1 MTAEIESADFFES
14 VASSCEGKSAANW
27 VINELFGRL
36 KKDDLSINDSPVS
49 PNQLAG
55 IISLIQSGDING
67 KIAKELFEI
76 VYSEGGDPN
85 EIVEKRGM
93 KQVTD
98 TSAIEQSVEKVITDN
113 PDQVA
118 KAKTN
123 PKLAGWFVGQVM
135 KATGGKANPKSV
147 NEIVSK
153 KLNL

>member
-1 MTAEIESADFFES
+1 
-14 VASSCEGKSAANW
+14 
-27 VINELFGRL
+27 LFGRL
-36 KKDDLSINDSPVS
+36 KKDDLPINESPVT
-49 PNQLAG
+49 PDQLAN
-55 IISLIQSGDING
+55 IIYLIQCGDING
-67 KIAKELFEI
+67 KIAKDLFEI
-76 VYSEGGDPN
+76 VFIEGGNPN

-98 TSAIEQSVEKVITDN
+98 TSAIEESVEKVINDN

-118 KAKTN
+118 KAKIN

-147 NEIVSK
+147 NEIVFK